1 MASNVKIPDFPAIS
15 TYNWFCKDTSRRFL
29 IENPATDEVITT
41 IQAGDAETTVNAI
54 EAAQK
59 AFDTEWRW
67 RSPSERGA
75 ILLKAANALNEHKEE
90 FAKILCMEN
99 GKLYQDALMFDCT
112 FLVRSFLYL
121 VL

>member
-15 TYNWFCKDTSRRFL
+15 TYKWSCKDTSKRFPV
-29 IENPATDEVITT
+29 ENPATDEVITT
-41 IQAGDAETTVNAI
+41 VQAGDAETTVNAI

-75 ILLKAANALNEHKEE
+75 ILPKAANALNEHKEDPVHGE
-90 FAKILCMEN
+90 WQAIPRCL
-99 GKLYQDALMFDCT
+99 D
-112 FLVRSFLYL
+112 VRLHASGEVVSVFWFSD
-121 VL
+121 